1 MALRDDKGGFKYPG
15 YNPLEVPNEPTSVA
29 VSTGDASLGVSF
41 TAPVISGGGTITGYQ
56 VSTTT
61 GASVT
66 GSASPLTLTG
76 LTNGT
81 TYNVR
86 VWALNSFGPSHFGT
100 GSGSPAAAVGFVGG
114 LDTTLNGTYN
124 GIDKINI
131 STTGNATDWANL
143 SVGGNQNSSCSSA
156 TRGVWAGGTG
166 RLNVIDYITFST
178 QANATDFGNLNNNT
192 AYGTGASNATRGIF
206 LRADEMMYITIA
218 STGNSV
224 VLGDIDSIR
233 TSGSA
238 CASPT
243 RMIFAGGTGGNQ
255 TSEYVTI
262 ASTGTATNFGSISGF
277 YANGSNG
284 NVSSGVRGLFAGGG
298 PSGGHSNVIKYVTI
312 ATTGSGADFGDLT
325 ASLANLGSCGSST
338 RGLFV
343 AGAGSANSN
352 VISYVTIATTGNA
365 ADFGDITIAEATFI
379 SGCSNSHGGL

>member
-1 MALRDDKGGFKYPG
+1 MVLNPG

-86 VWALNSFGPSHFGT
+86 VWALNSFGPGPYGT
-100 GSGSPAAAVGFVGG
+100 GSGSPAAPVGFVGG

-131 STTGNATDWANL
+131 STTGNATDWADL
-143 SVGGNQNSSCSSA
+143 SVGGTSTGSCSSA
-156 TRGVWAGGTG
+156 TRGVWASGSG
-166 RLNVIDYITFST
+166 RTTVIDYITFST
-178 QANATDFGNLNNNT
+178 QANAVDFGDIGSSRHK
-192 AYGTGASNATRGIF
+192 GT
-206 LRADEMMYITIA
+206 
-218 STGNSV
+218 
-224 VLGDIDSIR
+224 
-233 TSGSA
+233 A

-243 RMIFAGGTGGNQ
+243 RMIFAGGAGNEQ
-255 TSEYVTI
+255 TSDYVTI
-262 ASTGTATNFGSISGF
+262 ATTGSTASFGSISGF
-277 YANGSNG
+277 YRNGSNG